1 MNRYT
6 KLIALCCALA
16 MLFSLTACGSSSKD
30 INGGIPESTAGKDLV
45 ASVSADDVFSLNCYR
60 TYSFNPLIATN
71 HSNQLVCSLVYEN
84 MIELDNEFN
93 VIPNIILDGQAIDEG
108 GYNWKF
114 TIDTSHTFSDGTPVT
129 GKDVRYSL
137 EKAINADRFS
147 GRFASF
153 QGVSYD
159 ESTVYVSLGIG
170 DTEFIKLLNIPVIKS
185 GTYPDDYPIGSGPY
199 TYNED
204 YTALVPNEEFY
215 NRTDENGKKLFG
227 KPPIDTIY
235 LKEYATMEDNLSAF
249 ESGLIDAVL
258 NDPSSYT
265 NLGYASTDEV
275 HTYATTNLHYVAF
288 NHESKYMSD
297 SSLRHALSYAF
308 DRSYFVKLLN
318 GNAVAATVPM
328 YPTCSLYPTSYANSL
343 NYNLQTVK
351 AIFDNAGLKDYDEDG
366 KLEYLNAGNKVSLKF
381 IVCSDSSAKAGVA
394 EKFAE
399 DMEKLG
405 LTIDVQEVTW
415 DEYKTALLEGDFD
428 MYYGEV
434 KLRNNFDVT
443 ELLQRRPEDADEYS
457 KNLNF
462 SRSKDDSYVDY
473 INRYLAASSFEKA
486 SSYKALCEYIVSTGG
501 LITIGFEKQQV
512 ITHRGVCRGLNP
524 NAGNPFY
531 DFVNW
536 TINLEQ

>member
-1 MNRYT
+1 MKNYRRI
-6 KLIALCCALA
+6 IALICAAA
-16 MLFSLTACGSSSKD
+16 MVFALSACGSSSNKD
-30 INGGIPESTAGKDLV
+30 SNGIPESTAGKDLV
-45 ASVSADDVFSLNCYR
+45 ASVSADKVFSLNCYR
-60 TYSFNPLIATN
+60 NYSFNPLIATN

-93 VIPNIILDGQAIDEG
+93 VIPNIITGGKAIDEG
-108 GYNWKF
+108 GYNWQF

-137 EKAINADRFS
+137 ERAINADRFS

-153 QGVSYD
+153 QGVSYTED
-159 ESTVYVSLGIG
+159 MIFVSLGIG

-199 TYNED
+199 AYNED
-204 YTALVPNEEFY
+204 YTELLPSEYYFS
-215 NRTDENGKKLFG
+215 RTDEEGKKLYSA
-227 KPPIDTIY
+227 PPIDKIY

-249 ESGLIDAVL
+249 ESGLIDVVL

-275 HTYATTNLHYVAF
+275 HTYATTNMHYVAF
-288 NHESKYMSD
+288 NHESKILSD
-297 SSLRHALSYAF
+297 SSLRHALAYAF

-318 GNAVAATVPM
+318 GNAVAAAVPM
-328 YPTCSLYPTSYANSL
+328 YPTCSLYPASYANSL

-351 AIFDNAGLKDYDEDG
+351 AIFDNSGLKDYDEDG

-381 IVCSDSSAKAGVA
+381 LVCSDSSAKAGVA
-394 EKFAE
+394 ERFAD
-399 DMEKLG
+399 DMASLG

-415 DEYKTALLEGDFD
+415 AEYKTALLEGDFD
-428 MYYGEV
+428 MYYGEI

-462 SRSKDDSYVDY
+462 SRSRDDGYLDL
-473 INRYLAASSFEKA
+473 INAYLGASEFEKA
-486 SSYKALCEYIVSTGG
+486 ASYRKLCEYIVSTGG

-512 ITHRGVCRGLNP
+512 ITHRGVCRGINP
-524 NAGNPFY
+524 FAGNPLY
-531 DFVNW
+531 DFANW
-536 TINLEQ
+536 TINFDQ